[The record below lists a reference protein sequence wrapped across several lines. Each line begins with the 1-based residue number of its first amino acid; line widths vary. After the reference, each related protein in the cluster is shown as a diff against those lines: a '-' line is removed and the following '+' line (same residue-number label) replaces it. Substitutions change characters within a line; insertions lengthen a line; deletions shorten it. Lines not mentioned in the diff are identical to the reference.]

1 MKRSDTHGPNG
12 DPLDEPIAE
21 GVLEPG
27 RRRAL
32 PRSAGEHETHRSG
45 FEPVERERERRRRCR
60 VEPLDVVDRDDNGL
74 VGREQLERAPDTG
87 GDRARIDF
95 HGRAFFEEQRQLE
108 RSAPRSRQEGKHVVE
123 DVFQ

>member
-87 GDRARIDF
+87 
-95 HGRAFFEEQRQLE
+95 RAFFEEQRQLE